1 MFFEALIPEALSEFS
16 FWLLVGVSFFGSF
29 LSTAAGIGG
38 GVTLL
43 AVMAQVMPPLA
54 LIPCHGVVQ
63 AGSNLSRVMLFF
75 RHIDWQFMRWFVL
88 GSVIGV
94 GVASKLVVA
103 LPIGLLQILLGL
115 FILYSVWGPKLGNIK
130 VSTPGIIVGGAL
142 TTFGSMFVGATGPFV
157 MAFVKPLNYD
167 RMTKVSTF
175 SSVMVTQ
182 HTLKIIVFG
191 FLGFAFAAYIPLL
204 ALMVG
209 AGFLGTLVG
218 KRVLMQQSEA
228 RFSKIL
234 NIILTLLA
242 LRLLWQAGVSLM
254 A

>member
-1 MFFEALIPEALSEFS
+1 MLPESLIPEALSVFS
-16 FWLLVGVSFFGSF
+16 FWMLVGVSFFGSF

-63 AGSNLSRVMLFF
+63 AGSNMSRMALFF
-75 RHIDWQFMRWFVL
+75 KHIDWKFMRWFVL
-88 GSVIGV
+88 GSLIGV
-94 GVASKLVVA
+94 AVASQLVIA
-103 LPIGLLQILLGL
+103 LPVALLQIMLGI
-115 FILYSVWGPKLGNIK
+115 FILYSVWGPKPGSVA
-130 VSTPGIIVGGAL
+130 VSSKGIVVGGAL

-157 MAFVKPLNYD
+157 MAFVAPFKYD
-167 RMTKVSTF
+167 RLTKVGTF

-182 HTLKIIVFG
+182 HTLKIIMFS
-191 FLGFAFAAYIPLL
+191 FLGFAFVAYVPLL

-218 KRVLMQQSEA
+218 KRVLMKQSEA
-228 RFSKIL
+228 HFSYIL

-242 LRLLWQAGVSLM
+242 LRLLWQAFESYL
-254 A
+254 

>member
-1 MFFEALIPEALSEFS
+1 MPDILIPDALSAFS
-16 FWLLVGVSFFGSF
+16 FWMLVGVSFFGSF

-63 AGSNLSRVMLFF
+63 AGSNLSRVILFF
-75 RHIDWQFMRWFVL
+75 RHIDLAFMRWFVL
-88 GSVIGV
+88 GAVLGTL
-94 GVASKLVVA
+94 VASQLVVA
-103 LPIGLLQILLGL
+103 LPVALLQIVLGV
-115 FILYSVWGPKLGNIK
+115 FILYSVWGPKPPRVQTSRK
-130 VSTPGIIVGGAL
+130 GIAVGGVL

-157 MAFVKPLNYD
+157 MAFVAPFNYD
-167 RMTKVSTF
+167 RMTKVATF

-182 HTLKIIVFG
+182 HTLKIIMFG
-191 FLGFAFAAYIPLL
+191 FLGFAFAAYVPLL

-209 AGFLGTLVG
+209 AGFLGTVVG
-218 KRVLMQQSEA
+218 KRVLLQQSEA
-228 RFSKIL
+228 AFTKIL

-242 LRLLWQAGVSLM
+242 LRLLWQAVASYLN
-254 A
+254 